1 MRQLTGSKRIAANT
15 VISYSR
21 TLISIVFVLFSSRW
35 VLEELGTVDFGLNSL
50 VGSIMAIVLF
60 LNTVLANGDARFFAL
75 GIGQND
81 QTELNKVF
89 NTLLSLHIALPLIV
103 STMGLLIGEYI
114 IRYYLVI
121 PPERLQSTLIV
132 FRISIFVS
140 LLNMMTVPFSA
151 LFVANQNILESSLI
165 SLFQTFLLFISAY
178 SLRFFSGSFDKLI
191 IYSIMVSL
199 VYIIVS
205 AIMVVLSCRKYECT
219 KIRTNYFFNRK
230 LSSEVLSFSFWNML
244 GDFGHLIR
252 TQGTS
257 IIVNLFFGPS
267 GNAALGIAN
276 QVAIQSANLTNAMI
290 SSTRPE
296 IYRRAGERNLQS
308 AMVLS
313 NLTSKIGL
321 FLILVVGVPVLLNL
335 DDLLKLW
342 LVNVPP
348 GAGIL
353 CECFIFMFV
362 IEKMAVGQDSYLCA
376 IGEVALVNVLI
387 MVFYSS
393 ALIFP
398 FCGLIRLGIGGI
410 GISCILSMI
419 LSRCSIIY
427 CMGKYTDFSLV
438 SYMKSTVVPVLLI
451 SLIIYGFVQFKI
463 ELHSGTIIELA
474 KNGAIVFVITAF
486 ISMFLLFKKE
496 ERLKIFHLLFV
507 KVWR

>member
-1 MRQLTGSKRIAANT
+1 MFQLKGSRLIAANT
-15 VISYSR
+15 AISYSR
-21 TLISIVFVLFSSRW
+21 TVISIVFVLFSSRW
-35 VLEELGTVDFGLNSL
+35 VLEALGTIDFGLNSL

-75 GIGQND
+75 GIGQNN

-103 STMGLLIGEYI
+103 STIGFLIGEFI

-132 FRISIFVS
+132 FRIGIFVS

-178 SLRFFSGSFDKLI
+178 SLRFFSGSSDKLI

-219 KIRTNYFFNRK
+219 KIRTDYFFNRR
-230 LSSEVLSFSFWNML
+230 LSSEVIRFSFWNML

-296 IYRRAGERNLQS
+296 IYRRAGEGNLQS
-308 AMVLS
+308 AMFLS

-321 FLILVVGVPVLLNL
+321 FLILAVGVPVILNL

-342 LVNVPP
+342 LVNVPT
-348 GAGIL
+348 GAGTL
-353 CECFIFMFV
+353 CECFIIMFV
-362 IEKMAVGQDSYLCA
+362 IEKMAVGQGSYLCA
-376 IGEVALVNVLI
+376 IGKVALVNVLI
-387 MVFYSS
+387 MFFYSS

-398 FCGLIRLGIGGI
+398 FCGLIQLGIGGI

-419 LSRCSIIY
+419 LSRCSILY

-438 SYMKSTVVPVLLI
+438 SYMKSTAAPVLLL
-451 SLIIYGFVQFKI
+451 SLILYAFVQFKI
-463 ELHSGTIIELA
+463 ELHSSSIMELA
-474 KNGAIVFVITAF
+474 VNGAIVFVITAF
-486 ISMFLLFKKE
+486 ISMFLLFKKK

-507 KVWR
+507 KK